1 MQLRQSQRREAKMRL
16 VLQGASGSGKTYSS
30 LLIAY
35 CSFCFLFIRGSS
47 GSRSPAAF
55 VESIK

>member
-1 MQLRQSQRREAKMRL
+1 MRL